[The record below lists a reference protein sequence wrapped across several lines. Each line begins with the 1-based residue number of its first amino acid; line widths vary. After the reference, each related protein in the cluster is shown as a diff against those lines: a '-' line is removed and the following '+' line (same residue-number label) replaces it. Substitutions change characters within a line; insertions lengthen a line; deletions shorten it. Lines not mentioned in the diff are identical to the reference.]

1 MQQAGMKVSNDG
13 AKLVTG
19 EEPFF
24 GPIDRPEQCY
34 YSVRAGIPV
43 VDALEHARCL
53 AGAVQRSLVELATLC
68 HDSDSGDGLTSTL
81 WSLSYVLEVSNA
93 AIYAAA
99 QPHRGRMD

>member
-1 MQQAGMKVSNDG
+1 MQQAGMKVSNAG
-13 AKLVTG
+13 AKPVTG

-24 GPIDRPEQCY
+24 GPIDRPEDCY

-43 VDALEHARCL
+43 VDALEHAHCL
-53 AGAVQRSLVELATLC
+53 AGAVKRSLAELAVLC
-68 HDSDSGDGLTSTL
+68 NETNNGDGLTSTL

-99 QPHRGRMD
+99 QPLR